1 MRLLSNRMKTAF
13 YTTAAVL
20 VLLGG
25 LAVLDKNNDFSLTQ
39 RENVHKF
46 GATYMTMNNPFFEV
60 INETIRATVE
70 SNGDI
75 LITRDP
81 ALDADR
87 QTQQIYDL
95 IDEGAEAIF
104 IAPVDFEKIIP
115 AIEYGRE
122 KGVKII
128 FVDTEIYDAS
138 LADCTV
144 VSDNYHAGVLCA
156 EYLLDKKTEGK
167 ILIFE
172 HPTTKSSNDR
182 VEGFVD
188 TIEGN
193 GNYEIVDRLNYAG
206 QLEIAMPLMIDELKK
221 GVDFDVVF
229 SINDVGAL
237 GVMAALKDYGRLDG
251 ISVLGVDG
259 APEAKSMIKERIMLA
274 TSAQYP
280 SLIGQNAVDQLYNM
294 IEGRPVEKKIKVSV
308 TLISEENINEFSTKG
323 WQ

>member
-1 MRLLSNRMKTAF
+1 M
-13 YTTAAVL
+13 
-20 VLLGG
+20 
-25 LAVLDKNNDFSLTQ
+25 
-39 RENVHKF
+39 
-46 GATYMTMNNPFFEV
+46 
-60 INETIRATVE
+60 E

-81 ALDADR
+81 SLDAVR

-95 IDEGAEAIF
+95 IDEGVEAIF

-115 AIEYGRE
+115 AVEYGRE

-128 FVDTEIYDAS
+128 FVDTEIYDES
-138 LADCTV
+138 QADCIV

-156 EYLLDKKTEGK
+156 EYLLNKKAEGK

-193 GNYEIVDRLNYAG
+193 GNFEIVDRLDYAG

-221 GVDFDVVF
+221 GAEFDVVF

-237 GVMAALKDYGRLDG
+237 GVMAALKDYGKLDG

-259 APEAKSMIKERIMLA
+259 APEAKSMIKEKIMLA

-280 SLIGQNAVDQLYNM
+280 SEIGQNAVDQLYNM

-308 TLISEENINEFSTKG
+308 NLISEENINEFSTKG

>member
-1 MRLLSNRMKTAF
+1 MRHLLNEMKTVC
-13 YTTAAVL
+13 YTIAAAM
-20 VLLGG
+20 VLLGV
-25 LAVLDKNNDFSLTQ
+25 LAIFDKNNDFSLTQ

-81 ALDADR
+81 ALDAVR

-95 IDEGAEAIF
+95 IDEGVEAIF
-104 IAPVDFEKIIP
+104 VAPVDFEKIIP
-115 AIEYGRE
+115 AIEYGRK
-122 KGVKII
+122 KGIRII
-128 FVDTEIYDAS
+128 LVDTEIYDES
-138 LADCTV
+138 LADCIV
-144 VSDNYHAGVLCA
+144 VSDNYYAGVLSA
-156 EYLLDKKTEGK
+156 EYLLRKKAEGK

-182 VEGFVD
+182 VEGFID
-188 TIEGN
+188 TIKGN
-193 GNYEIVDRLNYAG
+193 GNFEIVDRLDYAG

-221 GVDFDVVF
+221 GTDFDVVF

-251 ISVLGVDG
+251 ICVLGVDG
-259 APEAKSMIKERIMLA
+259 APEAKSMIKEKIMLA

-280 SLIGQNAVDQLYNM
+280 SEIGQNAVNQLYNM
-294 IEGRPVEKKIKVSV
+294 IDGRPVEKKIKVSIN
-308 TLISEENINEFSTKG
+308 LISEENIDEFSTKG

>member
-1 MRLLSNRMKTAF
+1 MRHLFNRMKTVI
-13 YTTAAVL
+13 YTIAAVS
-20 VLLGG
+20 VLLGV
-25 LAVLDKNNDFSLTQ
+25 LSILDKNNDFSLTQ

-81 ALDADR
+81 ALDAVR

-95 IDEGAEAIF
+95 IDEGVEAIL

-115 AIEYGRE
+115 AVEYGRQ

-128 FVDTEIYDAS
+128 FVDTEIYDES
-138 LADCTV
+138 LADCIV

-156 EYLLDKKTEGK
+156 EYLLNKKAEGR

-172 HPTTKSSNDR
+172 HPTVKSSNDR
-182 VEGFVD
+182 VEGFAD
-188 TIEGN
+188 TIKGN
-193 GNYEIVDRLNYAG
+193 GNFEIVDRLDYAG

-259 APEAKSMIKERIMLA
+259 APEA
-274 TSAQYP
+274 TGWP
-280 SLIGQNAVDQLYNM
+280 
-294 IEGRPVEKKIKVSV
+294 EKYMTRWDIP
-308 TLISEENINEFSTKG
+308 
-323 WQ
+323 

>member
-1 MRLLSNRMKTAF
+1 MKTVI
-13 YTTAAVL
+13 YTIAAVS
-20 VLLGG
+20 VLLGV
-25 LAVLDKNNDFSLTQ
+25 LSILDKNNDFSLTQ

-81 ALDADR
+81 ALDAVR

-95 IDEGAEAIF
+95 IDEGVEAIF
-104 IAPVDFEKIIP
+104 IAPVDFEEIIP
-115 AIEYGRE
+115 AVEYGRK
-122 KGVKII
+122 KGIKII
-128 FVDTEIYDAS
+128 FVDTEIYDES

-156 EYLLDKKTEGK
+156 EYLLQKEAEGK

-172 HPTTKSSNDR
+172 HSTTKSSNDR
-182 VEGFVD
+182 VEGFAD
-188 TIEGN
+188 TIAGN
-193 GNYEIVDRLNYAG
+193 GNFEIVDRLEYAG
-206 QLEIAMPLMIDELKK
+206 QLEIAMPLMIEELKK
-221 GVDFDVVF
+221 GEDFDTVF
-229 SINDVGAL
+229 CINDVGAL
-237 GVMAALKDYGRLDG
+237 GVMAALKDYGRLDD
-251 ISVLGVDG
+251 IAVLGVDG
-259 APEAKSMIKERIMLA
+259 APEAKAMIKEKIMLA

-280 SLIGQNAVDQLYNM
+280 SEIGQSAVDQLYNM
-294 IEGRPVEKKIKVSV
+294 IEGRSVEKKIKVSV
-308 TLISEENINEFSTKG
+308 NLISEENIDEFSTKG

>member
-1 MRLLSNRMKTAF
+1 MKFLSSPIKTVL
-13 YTTAAVL
+13 YTIVAAAVFFAT
-20 VLLGG
+20 
-25 LAVLDKNNDFSLTQ
+25 LAILDRNNDFSLTQ
-39 RENVHKF
+39 TESVHKF

-60 INETIRATVE
+60 INETIRSTVE

-87 QTQQIYDL
+87 QSQQIYEL
-95 IDEGAEAIF
+95 IDEGVEAIF

-115 AIEYGRE
+115 AIEYGKE

-128 FVDTEIYDAS
+128 FVDTEIYDES
-138 LADCTV
+138 LADCIV
-144 VSDNYHAGVLCA
+144 VSDNYHAGVICA
-156 EYLLDKKTEGK
+156 EYLLNKKAEGRV
-167 ILIFE
+167 LIFE

-182 VEGFVD
+182 VEGFVN
-188 TIEGN
+188 TIMEN
-193 GNYEIVDRLNYAG
+193 GNFEIVDRLNSAG
-206 QLEIAMPLMIDELKK
+206 QLEIAMPLMIEELKK
-221 GVDFDVVF
+221 GTEFDIVF

-274 TSAQYP
+274 TAAQYP
-280 SLIGQNAVDQLYNM
+280 SEIGQNAVDQLYNM
-294 IEGRPVEKKIKVSV
+294 IEGREVQKKIKVPVNLVS
-308 TLISEENINEFSTKG
+308 IENIDEFSTKG

>member
-1 MRLLSNRMKTAF
+1 MKILSDRLKTVLF
-13 YTTAAVL
+13 TIAVAVILL
-20 VLLGG
+20 VA
-25 LAVLDKNNDFSLTQ
+25 LAILDRNNDFSLTQ
-39 RENVHKF
+39 TESAHKF

-60 INETIRATVE
+60 INETIRSTVE

-87 QTQQIYDL
+87 QIQQIYEL
-95 IDEGAEAIF
+95 IDEGVEAIF

-115 AIEYGRE
+115 AIEYGKR

-128 FVDTEIYDAS
+128 FVDTEIYDES
-138 LADCTV
+138 LADCIV

-156 EYLLDKKTEGK
+156 NYLLNKKAEGK
-167 ILIFE
+167 VLILE

-182 VEGFVD
+182 VEGFIN
-188 TIEGN
+188 TIMEYGN
-193 GNYEIVDRLNYAG
+193 FKIVDRQNSAG
-206 QLEIAMPLMIDELKK
+206 QLEIAMPLMVEELEK
-221 GVDFDVVF
+221 GTEFDVVF

-237 GVMAALKDYGRLDG
+237 GVMAALKDYGMLDG

-259 APEAKSMIKERIMLA
+259 APEAKSMIKEKIMLA
-274 TSAQYP
+274 TAAQYP
-280 SLIGQNAVDQLYNM
+280 SEIGQNAVDQLYNM
-294 IEGRPVEKKIKVSV
+294 IEGRAVEKKIKVPV
-308 TLISEENINEFSTKG
+308 DLISIENIDEFSTKG

>member
-1 MRLLSNRMKTAF
+1 MKLLLNRMKTAIC
-13 YTTAAVL
+13 TIAAVL
-20 VLLGG
+20 VLFGT
-25 LAVLDKNNDFSLTQ
+25 LAVLDRNNDFSLAQ
-39 RENVHKF
+39 RESAHKF
-46 GATYMTMNNPFFEV
+46 GATYMTMNNPFLEV

-81 ALDADR
+81 ALDAVR

-95 IDEGAEAIF
+95 IDEGVEAIF
-104 IAPVDFEKIIP
+104 IAPVDFEKILP
-115 AIEYGRE
+115 AVAYGRE
-122 KGVKII
+122 KGIKII
-128 FVDTEIYDAS
+128 FVDTEIYNEG
-138 LADCTV
+138 LADCIV

-156 EYLLDKKTEGK
+156 EYLLQKKTEGK

-182 VEGFVD
+182 VEGFVN
-188 TIEGN
+188 TVEEN
-193 GNYEIVDRLNYAG
+193 GDFEIVDRLAYSG
-206 QLEIAMPLMIDELKK
+206 QLEIAMPLMIGELKK

-237 GVMAALKDYGRLDG
+237 GVMAALKDYGRLEG

-259 APEAKSMIKERIMLA
+259 APEAKSMIKEKIMLA

-280 SLIGQNAVDQLYNM
+280 SEIGQNAVDQLYNM
-294 IEGRPVEKKIKVSV
+294 LEGRPVRKKIKVTV
-308 TLISEENINEFSTKG
+308 NLISEENIDEFSTKG

>member
-1 MRLLSNRMKTAF
+1 MKILSDRLKTVLF
-13 YTTAAVL
+13 TIAVAVILL
-20 VLLGG
+20 VA
-25 LAVLDKNNDFSLTQ
+25 LAILDRNNDFSLTQ
-39 RENVHKF
+39 TESAHKF

-60 INETIRATVE
+60 INETIRSTVE

-87 QTQQIYDL
+87 QIQQIYEL
-95 IDEGAEAIF
+95 IDEGVEAIF

-115 AIEYGRE
+115 AIEYGKR

-128 FVDTEIYDAS
+128 FVDTEIYDES
-138 LADCTV
+138 LADCIV

-156 EYLLDKKTEGK
+156 NYLLNKKAEGK
-167 ILIFE
+167 VLILE

-182 VEGFVD
+182 VEGFIN
-188 TIEGN
+188 TIMEYGN
-193 GNYEIVDRLNYAG
+193 FKIVDRQNSAG
-206 QLEIAMPLMIDELKK
+206 QLEIAMPLMVEELEK
-221 GVDFDVVF
+221 GTEFDVVF

-237 GVMAALKDYGRLDG
+237 GVMAALKDYGMLDG

-259 APEAKSMIKERIMLA
+259 APEAKSMIKEKIMLA
-274 TSAQYP
+274 TAAQYP
-280 SLIGQNAVDQLYNM
+280 SEIGQNAVDQLYNM
-294 IEGRPVEKKIKVSV
+294 IEGRAVEKKIKVPV
-308 TLISEENINEFSTKG
+308 NLISIENIDEFSTKG

>member
-1 MRLLSNRMKTAF
+1 MRLLLNRMKTVF
-13 YTTAAVL
+13 YTIAAAL
-20 VLLGG
+20 VFLGI

-81 ALDADR
+81 ALDAVR
-87 QTQQIYDL
+87 QTQQMYDL
-95 IDEGAEAIF
+95 IDEGVEAIF

-115 AIEYGRE
+115 AIKYGRG
-122 KGVKII
+122 KGIKII
-128 FVDTEIYDAS
+128 LVDTEIYDES

-144 VSDNYHAGVLCA
+144 VSDNYYAGVLCA
-156 EYLLDKKTEGK
+156 EYLLQKKEKGK

-182 VEGFVD
+182 VEGFTD
-188 TIEGN
+188 TLEGN
-193 GNYEIVDRLNYAG
+193 ENFEIVGRLDAAG

-221 GVDFDVVF
+221 GTEFDAVF

-237 GVMAALKDYGRLDG
+237 GVMAALKDCGNLDG

-259 APEAKSMIKERIMLA
+259 APEAKSMIKEKIMLA

-280 SLIGQNAVDQLYNM
+280 SEIGQNAVDQLYNM

-308 TLISEENINEFSTKG
+308 NLISEENINEFSTKG

>member
-1 MRLLSNRMKTAF
+1 MRLLLYRTKTAF
-13 YTTAAVL
+13 CTIAVVL
-20 VLLGG
+20 VLFSA
-25 LAVLDKNNDFSLTQ
+25 LAILDKNNDFSLAQ
-39 RENVHKF
+39 RESAHKF

-81 ALDADR
+81 ALDAVR

-95 IDEGAEAIF
+95 IDEGVEAIF

-115 AIEYGRE
+115 AIKYGRE
-122 KGVKII
+122 RGIKII
-128 FVDTEIYDAS
+128 FVDTEIYDES

-156 EYLLDKKTEGK
+156 EYLLQKKAEGK

-182 VEGFVD
+182 VEGFAD
-188 TIEGN
+188 TIGRN
-193 GNYEIVDRLNYAG
+193 GDFEIVDRLAYSG
-206 QLEIAMPLMIDELKK
+206 QLEIAMPLMIEELKK
-221 GVDFDVVF
+221 GTEFDVVF

-237 GVMAALKDYGRLDG
+237 GVMAALKDYGKLDG

-259 APEAKSMIKERIMLA
+259 APEAKSMIKEKIMLA

-280 SLIGQNAVDQLYNM
+280 SEIGQNAVDQLYNM
-294 IEGRPVEKKIKVSV
+294 IEGRYVQKKIKVSV
-308 TLISEENINEFSTKG
+308 NLISEENIDEFSTKG

>member
-1 MRLLSNRMKTAF
+1 MKLLLIRMKTVF
-13 YTTAAVL
+13 YTTAAAL
-20 VLLGG
+20 FLLGV
-25 LAVLDKNNDFSLTQ
+25 LAVLDRDNDFSLTQ

-81 ALDADR
+81 ALDAVR

-95 IDEGAEAIF
+95 IDEGVEAIF
-104 IAPVDFEKIIP
+104 IAPVDFEEIIP
-115 AIEYGRE
+115 AVEYGRE
-122 KGVKII
+122 KGIKII
-128 FVDTEIYDAS
+128 FVDTEIYDES
-138 LADCTV
+138 LADCMV

-156 EYLLDKKTEGK
+156 EYLLQKKAEGK

-182 VEGFVD
+182 VEGFAD

-193 GNYEIVDRLNYAG
+193 GDFEITGRLDYAG
-206 QLEIAMPLMIDELKK
+206 QLEIAMPLMIEELKK
-221 GVDFDVVF
+221 GGDFDVVF
-229 SINDVGAL
+229 CINDVGAL
-237 GVMAALKDYGRLDG
+237 GVMAALKDYGRLEG

-259 APEAKSMIKERIMLA
+259 APEAKAMIKEKIMLA

-280 SLIGQNAVDQLYNM
+280 SEIGQNAVDQLYNM
-294 IEGRPVEKKIKVSV
+294 MEGRQVEKKIKVSV
-308 TLISEENINEFSTKG
+308 NLISEENIDEFSTKG

>member
-1 MRLLSNRMKTAF
+1 MRFLFNRTKTVF
-13 YTTAAVL
+13 YTIAAAV

-39 RENVHKF
+39 RENAHKF

-81 ALDADR
+81 SLDAVR

-95 IDEGAEAIF
+95 IDEGVEAIF

-115 AIEYGRE
+115 AVEYGRE

-128 FVDTEIYDAS
+128 FVDTEIYDES
-138 LADCTV
+138 LADCIV

-156 EYLLDKKTEGK
+156 EYLLSKKAEGK

-182 VEGFVD
+182 VEGFAD

-193 GNYEIVDRLNYAG
+193 GDFEIVGRLDYAG

-221 GVDFDVVF
+221 GVEFDVVF

-237 GVMAALKDYGRLDG
+237 GVMAALKDYGKLDG

-259 APEAKSMIKERIMLA
+259 APEAKSMIKEKIMLA

-280 SLIGQNAVDQLYNM
+280 SEIGQNAVDQLYNM

-308 TLISEENINEFSTKG
+308 NLISEENINEFSTKG

>member
-1 MRLLSNRMKTAF
+1 MKLLLNRMKTVF
-13 YTTAAVL
+13 YTIAAAM
-20 VLLGG
+20 VLLGV
-25 LAVLDKNNDFSLTQ
+25 LAILDRNNDFSLTQ

-81 ALDADR
+81 ALDAVR

-95 IDEGAEAIF
+95 IDEGVEAIF

-122 KGVKII
+122 KGIRII
-128 FVDTEIYDAS
+128 FVDTEIYDES
-138 LADCTV
+138 LADCIV

-156 EYLLDKKTEGK
+156 EYLLQKKGRGK
-167 ILIFE
+167 LLIFE

-188 TIEGN
+188 MIEGN
-193 GNYEIVDRLNYAG
+193 GSFEIVDRLDYAG

-221 GVDFDVVF
+221 DVDFDVVF
-229 SINDVGAL
+229 CINDVGAL

-259 APEAKSMIKERIMLA
+259 APEAKAMIKEKIMLA
-274 TSAQYP
+274 TSVQYP
-280 SLIGQNAVDQLYNM
+280 SEIGQNAVDQLYNM
-294 IEGRPVEKKIKVSV
+294 IDGRPVEKKIKVSV
-308 TLISEENINEFSTKG
+308 NLISEENIDEFSTKG

>member
-1 MRLLSNRMKTAF
+1 MRHLFNRMKTVI
-13 YTTAAVL
+13 YTIAAVS
-20 VLLGG
+20 VLLGV
-25 LAVLDKNNDFSLTQ
+25 LSILDKNNDFSLTQ

-81 ALDADR
+81 ALDAVR

-95 IDEGAEAIF
+95 IDEGVEAIF

-115 AIEYGRE
+115 AIEYGKG

-128 FVDTEIYDAS
+128 LVDTEVYDEG
-138 LADCTV
+138 LADCIV
-144 VSDNYHAGVLCA
+144 VSDNYNAGVLCA
-156 EYLLDKKTEGK
+156 EYLLQKKAEGK

-182 VEGFVD
+182 VEGFAD
-188 TIEGN
+188 TIAGN
-193 GNYEIVDRLNYAG
+193 GNFEIVDRLEYAG
-206 QLEIAMPLMIDELKK
+206 QLEIAMPLMIEELKK
-221 GVDFDVVF
+221 GEDFDTVF
-229 SINDVGAL
+229 CINDVGAL
-237 GVMAALKDYGRLDG
+237 GVMAALKDYGRLDD
-251 ISVLGVDG
+251 IAVLGVDG
-259 APEAKSMIKERIMLA
+259 APEAKAMIKEKIMLA

-280 SLIGQNAVDQLYNM
+280 SEIGQSAVDQLYNM
-294 IEGRPVEKKIKVSV
+294 IEGRSVEKKIKVSV
-308 TLISEENINEFSTKG
+308 NLISEENIDEFSTKG

>member
-1 MRLLSNRMKTAF
+1 MKILSDRLKTVLF
-13 YTTAAVL
+13 TIAVAVILL
-20 VLLGG
+20 VA
-25 LAVLDKNNDFSLTQ
+25 LAILDRNNDFSLTQ
-39 RENVHKF
+39 TESAHKF

-60 INETIRATVE
+60 INETIRSTVE

-87 QTQQIYDL
+87 QIQQIYEL
-95 IDEGAEAIF
+95 IDEGVEAIF

-115 AIEYGRE
+115 AIEYGKR

-128 FVDTEIYDAS
+128 FVDTEIYDES
-138 LADCTV
+138 LADCIV

-156 EYLLDKKTEGK
+156 NYLLNKKAEGK
-167 ILIFE
+167 VLILE

-182 VEGFVD
+182 VEGFIN
-188 TIEGN
+188 TIMEYGN
-193 GNYEIVDRLNYAG
+193 FKIVDRQNSAG
-206 QLEIAMPLMIDELKK
+206 QLEIAMPLMVEELEK
-221 GVDFDVVF
+221 GTEFDVVF

-237 GVMAALKDYGRLDG
+237 GVMAALKDYGMLDG

-259 APEAKSMIKERIMLA
+259 AGGGKSKIKEKIMLA
-274 TSAQYP
+274 TAAQYP
-280 SLIGQNAVDQLYNM
+280 SEIGQNAVDQLYNM
-294 IEGRPVEKKIKVSV
+294 IEGRAVEKKIKVPV
-308 TLISEENINEFSTKG
+308 NLISIENIDEFSTKG

>member
-1 MRLLSNRMKTAF
+1 MRHLLNEMKTVC
-13 YTTAAVL
+13 YTIAAAM
-20 VLLGG
+20 VLLGV
-25 LAVLDKNNDFSLTQ
+25 LAILDKNNDFSLTQ

-81 ALDADR
+81 ALDAVR

-95 IDEGAEAIF
+95 IDEGVEAIF
-104 IAPVDFEKIIP
+104 VAPVDFEKIIP
-115 AIEYGRE
+115 AIEYGRK
-122 KGVKII
+122 KGIRII
-128 FVDTEIYDAS
+128 LVDTEIYDES
-138 LADCTV
+138 LADCIV
-144 VSDNYHAGVLCA
+144 VSDNYYAGVLSA
-156 EYLLDKKTEGK
+156 EYLLRKKAEGK

-182 VEGFVD
+182 VEGFID
-188 TIEGN
+188 TIKGN
-193 GNYEIVDRLNYAG
+193 GNFEIVDRLDYAG

-221 GVDFDVVF
+221 GTDFDVVF

-251 ISVLGVDG
+251 ICVLGVDG
-259 APEAKSMIKERIMLA
+259 APEAKSMIKEKIMLA

-280 SLIGQNAVDQLYNM
+280 SEIGQNAVNQLYNM
-294 IEGRPVEKKIKVSV
+294 IDGRPVEKKIKVSIN
-308 TLISEENINEFSTKG
+308 LISEENIDEFSTKG

>member
-1 MRLLSNRMKTAF
+1 MRHLFNRMKTVI
-13 YTTAAVL
+13 YTIAAVS
-20 VLLGG
+20 VLLGV
-25 LAVLDKNNDFSLTQ
+25 LAILDKNNDFSLTQ

-81 ALDADR
+81 ALDAVR

-95 IDEGAEAIF
+95 IDEGVEAIF

-115 AIEYGRE
+115 AVEYGRK
-122 KGVKII
+122 KGIKII
-128 FVDTEIYDAS
+128 FVDTEIYDES
-138 LADCTV
+138 LADCIV

-156 EYLLDKKTEGK
+156 EYLLQKEAEGK

-172 HPTTKSSNDR
+172 HSTTKSSNDR
-182 VEGFVD
+182 VEGFAD
-188 TIEGN
+188 TIAGN
-193 GNYEIVDRLNYAG
+193 GNFEIVDRLEYAG
-206 QLEIAMPLMIDELKK
+206 QLEIAMPLMIEELKK
-221 GVDFDVVF
+221 GEDFDTVF
-229 SINDVGAL
+229 CINDVGAL
-237 GVMAALKDYGRLDG
+237 GVMAALKDYGRLED

-259 APEAKSMIKERIMLA
+259 APEAKAMIKEKIMLA

-280 SLIGQNAVDQLYNM
+280 SEIGQNAVDQLYNM
-294 IEGRPVEKKIKVSV
+294 IEGRSVEKKIKVSID
-308 TLISEENINEFSTKG
+308 LISEENIDEFSTKG